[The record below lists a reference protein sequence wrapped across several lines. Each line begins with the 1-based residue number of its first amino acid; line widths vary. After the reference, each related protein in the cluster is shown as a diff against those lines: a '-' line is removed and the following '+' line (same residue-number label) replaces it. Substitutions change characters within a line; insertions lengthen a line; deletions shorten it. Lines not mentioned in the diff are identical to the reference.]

1 MPRKGE
7 VGAERFEGLQQGQ
20 FYSPGNYGDEEFGQ
34 DIGSGS
40 ASIAYNNLHYGQG
53 SPDEDHL
60 WFVSEYTGG
69 SDYSGTTAE
78 KSNYNV
84 ILEEAERLAEEMND
98 ETWFQT
104 FHGAHG
110 TYAIAFHVEKTPA
123 EIVEM
128 LEGLEN
134 YPVLDES
141 AMSELEVEEEGEAWE
156 ATYRDDYRR
165 ALEKVFDG
173 DAEGVDDDELF
184 KHFMEWSDKA
194 NEYWEHSTE
203 GPYIDV
209 DRIAKKAGEE
219 EEPPEGMQMFY
230 EVEYLVSG
238 AQGPVK
244 HEKVWIKAGSGP
256 ESEKRFYE
264 LLDAGDPR
272 IWGDIEGAQV
282 EHDGK
287 DRFVKYGTAEQRT
300 IGGEWEPAAVKL
312 IRLGEIW
319 DVGEGGVEDESRL
332 VEDELTSNASTYTR
346 KLSGGTAIDLER
358 RRFGWTAWLV
368 GTSGK
373 SRLPISIPRGNQDMP
388 AAFDQ
393 ALQSLNRSRRKQSL
407 AAVRF
412 VSEPM
417 RRAVAN

>member
-1 MPRKGE
+1 MPRRGE
-7 VGAERFEGLQQGQ
+7 EGAERFEGFTQGQ
-20 FYSPGNYGDEEFGQ
+20 FYKPGNYGDEDFGQ

-40 ASIAYNNLHYGQG
+40 ASISYSNLHYGQG

-60 WFVSEYTGG
+60 WFVSNYTSG

-84 ILEEAERLAEEMND
+84 ILEEAERLAEEMED

-104 FHGAHG
+104 FHGGHG
-110 TYAIAFHVEKTPA
+110 TYAIAFHVDKTPD

-141 AMSELEVEEEGEAWE
+141 AMSELETEEEGEAWE
-156 ATYRDDYRR
+156 NSYRDDYRR
-165 ALEKVFDG
+165 ALEKEFDG

-194 NEYWEHSTE
+194 NEYWEHSVE

-209 DRIAKKAGEE
+209 DKIAKKAAKE

-238 AQGPVK
+238 AQGPVQ
-244 HEKVWIKAGSGP
+244 HEKIWIKAGSGA
-256 ESEKRFYE
+256 EAEKRFYA

-272 IWGDIEGAQV
+272 IWGDIEGGTV
-282 EHDGK
+282 ERDGA
-287 DRFVKYGTAEQRT
+287 DRFVKYGKSMQRT
-300 IGGEWEPAAVKL
+300 IGGAWEPAALKM
-312 IRLGEIW
+312 IRMGEIW
-319 DVGEGGVEDESRL
+319 DVGEDGIEDESRL
-332 VEDELTSNASTYTR
+332 VEAEMVGNSPTYAWELSN
-346 KLSGGTAIDLER
+346 
-358 RRFGWTAWLV
+358 
-368 GTSGK
+368 GTSIEIGLGRYGY
-373 SRLPISIPRGNQDMP
+373 SGWLRSISGTMTLPISIPRTTKSVDE
-388 AAFDQ
+388 AFEV
-393 ALQSLNRSRRKQSL
+393 ALRQVRRQQPD
-407 AAVRF
+407 VRF
-412 VSEPM
+412 VDYKYLKTE
-417 RRAVAN
+417 